1 MLCIAGSKVEGLRLL
16 RFRGIT
22 EAPNPT
28 PCRERRSR
36 QGSKEAQDAHDE
48 FFHPGWGGGGKG
60 GAAEVET
67 NVKWSE
73 EMLRV
78 CHGL

>member
-1 MLCIAGSKVEGLRLL
+1 MPTTNFSIQVE
-16 RFRGIT
+16 
-22 EAPNPT
+22 
-28 PCRERRSR
+28 
-36 QGSKEAQDAHDE
+36 
-48 FFHPGWGGGGKG
+48 GGGGKG

-67 NVKWSE
+67 NLKWSE